1 MRDEEA
7 GEFARGGHA
16 VAEGDGGMFVADDVA
31 RRGLGGGA
39 ITVEEN
45 IFAGEKFGAQ
55 GVGLAELLHE
65 LVKLAIVVAREEDEF
80 AFAVGDCQKRAKF
93 VEERGH
99 WERAMNDVAEEDNT
113 LGLVIS
119 DQGGEAIE
127 GVVFGRDGHELALG
141 AMGPGVTQMK
151 IGDGEEAMFAKING
165 AAGVEHDAEK
175 EFERLENGRT
185 RG

>member
-1 MRDEEA
+1 
-7 GEFARGGHA
+7 
-16 VAEGDGGMFVADDVA
+16 MFVADDVT

-39 ITVEEN
+39 IAVEEN

-80 AFAVGDCQKRAKF
+80 AFAVGNCRKRAKF

-99 WERAMNDVAEEDNT
+99 WERAMNDVAEQDDAF
-113 LGLVIS
+113 GLVVG
-119 DQGGEAIE
+119 DQSGETFE
-127 GVVFGRDGHELALG
+127 GVIFRRDGHELALG
-141 AMGPGVTQMK
+141 AMGPGVAQMQ
-151 IGDGEEAMFAKING
+151 IGDGEETMFAKVDG
-165 AAGVEHDAEK
+165 AAGVEHDAEE